1 MVSKKRSTVTAG
13 RAHPMHT
20 VTRNITFFKKVNVQ
34 EQGRLTFGDFK
45 EEISSHVELDNE
57 NYFSDN
63 DMLFQADPDS
73 KCK

>member
-1 MVSKKRSTVTAG
+1 
-13 RAHPMHT
+13 MHT